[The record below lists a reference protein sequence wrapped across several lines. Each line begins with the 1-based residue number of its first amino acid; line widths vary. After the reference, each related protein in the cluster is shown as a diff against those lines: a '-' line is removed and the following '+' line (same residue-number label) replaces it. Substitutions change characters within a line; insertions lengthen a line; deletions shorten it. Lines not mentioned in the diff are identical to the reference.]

1 MMDGIV
7 PQLQASLAN
16 GQRRHPLNITCT
28 NNSSLHACLDKSN
41 TVEIPRALTFNDD
54 SLMSVVAYSLLFVLA
69 ATGNL
74 TVFVTLCRHRRK
86 SRVNW
91 FIMHLAIADMIVTF
105 VMMPL
110 EVAWHLTVSWRAG
123 DIACRLLMVCR
134 VFGFYLSSFIL
145 IVICL
150 DR

>member
-1 MMDGIV
+1 MDGIV
-7 PQLQASLAN
+7 PQIQSTLTTQEHKHSTNA
-16 GQRRHPLNITCT
+16 TCL
-28 NNSSLHACLDKSN
+28 NSSSQPQCSLPPDTH
-41 TVEIPRALTFNDD
+41 EIPRALTFNDD
-54 SLMSVVAYSLLFVLA
+54 SLMSVLAYSVLFLVA

-123 DIACRLLMVCR
+123 DAACRIAMFCR

-145 IVICL
+145 IVLCL

>member
-1 MMDGIV
+1 MVISNYTTLTYVNTSYTLGVFLPITETYN
-7 PQLQASLAN
+7 SNN
-16 GQRRHPLNITCT
+16 GDP
-28 NNSSLHACLDKSN
+28 
-41 TVEIPRALTFNDD
+41 VEIPPVLRFSGDQ
-54 SLMSVVAYSLLFVLA
+54 LMSVVAYSLLFVIA

-123 DIACRLLMVCR
+123 DVACRLLMFFR
-134 VFGFYLSSFIL
+134 VFGFYLSSSIL